1 MSSERS
7 SNQEG
12 KVVEVEK
19 NASLDKLRWLASYR
33 EGDDISKIENEVA
46 NLLGEINKNL
56 KEEGF
61 KEKDLSEVS
70 KEDLL
75 LGQKV
80 LFEDL
85 SGGKDSN
92 LCMMRK
98 RLSPRVLKLRQLFKE
113 EESEV
118 LRRGRDSI
126 VEEMAIMVDDLGLN
140 IDDDEDYR
148 IIENI
153 SVWAMGDVKERIGG
167 DKKQESMEEA
177 TKTLKRMDRR
187 EGKKLVT
194 EALRKEGVKDEE
206 SWRKWYERRLEKAYT
221 DITLGGKQYS
231 YEEFK
236 SNFEIIIKESGQK
249 FDGLRLMEDGYSELS
264 ESLERVTRSM
274 WKLHCNGVATF
285 DKRKNFMAILDLRKG
300 ERPDGYKW
308 YDLGADDFENFK
320 KLNSSGQISKAFAL
334 YLRLGTTVYSKYSKG
349 DYKDPESWQIKVKE
363 EIYRNPWTLNPL
375 DDKRGE
381 SNHLEG
387 DFLTAADVK
396 KVRKMVVRE
405 SGSVFAENV
414 ALSLIYATDL
424 SGAFGARF
432 KPAGEWGCASRR
444 LYYPFLELERAG
456 DLNEGLKIFLNR
468 WGGMELSFM
477 KLITDGQKVSDERKE
492 VDLMEFWLKDGFD
505 KVDYVGIGFGGTGAQ
520 TSGFLKAAKLF
531 DLMKAEHEGG
541 KILSQDNLRACID
554 LFGTSLESYPIE
566 TRYQLQGDWLWYQ
579 LRRWEEDQRAVGVWN
594 TGKVER
600 GAMTQIIRG
609 ALRVGFLTKDSR
621 KEEDYSKKED
631 LGVKVNTFN
640 SLLKRFR

>member
-12 KVVEVEK
+12 KVVGVEK

-33 EGDDISKIENEVA
+33 EGDDISKIGNEVS
-46 NLLGEINKNL
+46 NLLGKVNKNL

-61 KEKDLSEVS
+61 KEKDLNEVS

-80 LFEDL
+80 LFENL

-92 LCMMRK
+92 LCVMRK
-98 RLSPRVLKLRQLFKE
+98 RLSPRVLSLRQLFKE

-126 VEEMAIMVDDLGLN
+126 VEEVAIMVDDLGLN
-140 IDDDEDYR
+140 IDEDEDYR

-249 FDGLRLMEDGYSELS
+249 FDGLRLMEDDHSELS

-320 KLNSSGQISKAFAL
+320 KLSSSGQISKAFAL
-334 YLRLGTTVYSKYSKG
+334 YLRLGLTVDPRYSEKP
-349 DYKDPESWQIKVKE
+349 KDPYGWEISVNG
-363 EIYRNPWTLNPL
+363 EIYRNPWTLNVPNGGK
-375 DDKRGE
+375 DRTDHKEGE
-381 SNHLEG
+381 A
-387 DFLTAADVK
+387 LTSSDVK
-396 KVRKMVVRE
+396 RIREMVVRE
-405 SGSVFAENV
+405 SGGVFAENV
-414 ALSLIYATDL
+414 ALSLVYATDL
-424 SGAFGARF
+424 AGAFGARTN
-432 KPAGEWGCASRR
+432 GGNEWGCASRR
-444 LYYPFLELERAG
+444 LYYPFLELERIG
-456 DLNEGLKIFLNR
+456 DLNEGLKTFINR

-477 KLITDGQKVSDERKE
+477 KLITDGQRVSDEGKG

-505 KVDYVGIGFGGTGAQ
+505 KVDYVDIGFGGTGVQ

-554 LFGTSLESYPIE
+554 LFETSLKSYPIE

-579 LRRWEEDQRAVGVWN
+579 LRRWEEDQKGLGVWN

-600 GAMTQIIRG
+600 EAMKQVIRG
-609 ALRVGFLTKDSR
+609 ALSVGFLTKNSI
-621 KEEDYSKKED
+621 KERDYREGED
-631 LGVKVNTFN
+631 LGIKVNTFT
-640 SLLKRFR
+640 SLFKRFR